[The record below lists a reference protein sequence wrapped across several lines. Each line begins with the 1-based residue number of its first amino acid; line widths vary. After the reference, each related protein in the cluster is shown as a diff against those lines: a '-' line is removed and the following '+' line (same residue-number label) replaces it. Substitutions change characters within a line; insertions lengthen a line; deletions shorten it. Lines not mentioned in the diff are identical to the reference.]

1 MEPKPI
7 GGMMFSYFQKSQ
19 YHDSC
24 IPAEKRQL
32 PPETKS
38 YREAEYSNCDQVSQ
52 DTIWKQAVGTE
63 RRCLKNWEESWG
75 FLAEFD
81 AQILAGSKGN
91 VKEPEPLPEKSTQFS
106 DHVPNTNS
114 GNYGNRV
121 NTDIG
126 TAMAKMEHQFYSD
139 RRRRKL
145 GGDMI
150 CY

>member
-1 MEPKPI
+1 MAA
-7 GGMMFSYFQKSQ
+7 SYMLQTRKSQ

-24 IPAEKRQL
+24 VPAEKRQV
-32 PPETKS
+32 PTETKQ

-63 RRCLKNWEESWG
+63 KRCLKNWETSWG

-81 AQILAGSKGN
+81 AQGN
-91 VKEPEPLPEKSTQFS
+91 VKEAETLPEKATVFS

-114 GNYGNRV
+114 GNYGSRV
-121 NTDIG
+121 NTEIG
-126 TAMAKMEHQFYSD
+126 SAMNRMEYQFYSGG
-139 RRRRKL
+139 RRKKL
-145 GGDMI
+145 GDDMI

>member
-1 MEPKPI
+1 MIFVREFTI
-7 GGMMFSYFQKSQ
+7 GEMQYTSQRLTYSFSQFQQTLRKFVLYIFRVIISINPFYFQ
-19 YHDSC
+19 
-24 IPAEKRQL
+24 
-32 PPETKS
+32 
-38 YREAEYSNCDQVSQ
+38 
-52 DTIWKQAVGTE
+52 
-63 RRCLKNWEESWG
+63 
-75 FLAEFD
+75 
-81 AQILAGSKGN
+81 GN

-139 RRRRKL
+139 RRRKKL
-145 GGDMI
+145 GSDMI